1 MKEWK
6 CILLY
11 SQRGMDPLDSSGK
24 KEIDTINII
33 IIFLLVASL
42 SLSLS
47 LLLEP
52 SSSNGRGIQPLTK
65 AT

>member
-11 SQRGMDPLDSSGK
+11 SQRGVDPLDSTGK

-33 IIFLLVASL
+33 IIIFIGCVFLS
-42 SLSLS
+42 
-47 LLLEP
+47 P
-52 SSSNGRGIQPLTK
+52 FGTIQ
-65 AT
+65 